1 MKRRWR
7 VSTALAASAFT
18 LAALGTAGMG
28 AVATNASAAAKTTTT
43 LTLWQDGSVASS
55 ASYLPDLIA
64 SFEHSHPGVKVNV
77 VAEPSGNY
85 FALLQTSFISKTA
98 PDIADLFAGTYLSGL
113 EPYMTNLKSYIPA
126 TLVKTA
132 KGMKYYAQNEN
143 INRALYGVPSAD
155 QFYNGFY
162 NKALFRKA
170 GIKSFPTTWSQLFAA
185 CSTLKSHGI
194 EPMSYSLNENGA
206 HEDWSYLASAIALS
220 NWNSLLNDKLSYADP
235 TLIYQV
241 QQWAMLYKNGCTN
254 HDPVT
259 STTAQ
264 QAFSTGKSAMYVG
277 GSWLI
282 PPFQSLGANLGVMIP
297 PYSKSPQRTIVEMP
311 GGGYGV
317 PSSSQH
323 VALAAEFL
331 TYMLSEKG
339 QQIIASSG
347 QPPVISMGVKL
358 TNPAMKQLIALADSG
373 KYVQYP
379 MFDNYTQPSVAT
391 AINNEMNLAFVG
403 QTSAK
408 AALSNLESTQ
418 AALPAKLRNINYRF

>member
-1 MKRRWR
+1 MKQRWR
-7 VSTALAASAFT
+7 ISTALATSVFI
-18 LAALGTAGMG
+18 LAALGTAGIS
-28 AVATNASAAAKTTTT
+28 AVASAAARTTTT

-64 SFEHSHPGVKVNV
+64 SFEHSHPGVKIQV
-77 VAEPSGNY
+77 VAQPSSNY

-126 TLVKTA
+126 SLVKSA
-132 KGMKYYAQNEN
+132 KGTKYYAQNEN
-143 INRALYGVPSAD
+143 ISQALYGVPSAD

-170 GIKSFPTTWSQLFAA
+170 GIKSVPTTWSQLFAA
-185 CSTLKSHGI
+185 CSALKSHGI
-194 EPMSYSLNENGA
+194 QPMSYSLNENGA
-206 HEDWSYLASAIALS
+206 HEDWSYLASAIPVHQ
-220 NWNSLLNDKLSYADP
+220 WNSLLNDKLSYANT

-259 STTAQ
+259 STTG
-264 QAFSTGKSAMYVG
+264 QATFATGKSAIYIQ

-282 PPFQSLGANLGVMIP
+282 PPFQSLGANLGILIP
-297 PYSKSPQRTIVEMP
+297 PYSKNPQNTIIEMP

-331 TYMLSEKG
+331 TYLLSPKG
-339 QQIIASSG
+339 QQIIATSG
-347 QPPVISMGVKL
+347 QPPVISTGVKL
-358 TNPAMKQLIALADSG
+358 TNPVMKALVALADSG

-391 AINNEMNLAFVG
+391 AINSEMNLAFVG

-408 AALSNLESTQ
+408 AALSNLEATQ